1 MEQVHLMLHTD
12 LKGTIHPSGPG
23 TRRPTVPV
31 QAQAHSRVHPQAQ
44 SPAQSPA
51 PAPAAAQARPPHDPV
66 PGGPVRRVT
75 VAVYASDPVLHVG
88 IVQQLRQRPEIEL
101 VDDADAHDARVSLVA
116 VDSVDDETAA
126 LLYRLR
132 HNSATRTGLV
142 IGTFDSGDALQ
153 RAIECGVTAVLR
165 RAEAD
170 QDRLL
175 RLVLAMANGEGV
187 LPGDLLAKLLDHV
200 GSLQRSALDPH
211 AVSLSTL
218 TPREADMLRLVSEG
232 LDTAEIARNTSYS
245 ERTVKNVLHEVITRL
260 QLRNRSHAVG
270 YALRNGLI

>member
-1 MEQVHLMLHTD
+1 MTCVDHN
-12 LKGTIHPSGPG
+12 
-23 TRRPTVPV
+23 R
-31 QAQAHSRVHPQAQ
+31 
-44 SPAQSPA
+44 PA
-51 PAPAAAQARPPHDPV
+51 PAFGTTAPQAPV
-66 PGGPVRRVT
+66 PAGNPPGTPPAGPGRRVT

-88 IVQQLRQRPEIEL
+88 IVHQLRQRPEIEF
-101 VDDADAHDARVSLVA
+101 VDDAGAHRAQVSLVA

-132 HNSATRTGLV
+132 HNGETRTGLV
-142 IGTFDSGDALQ
+142 VGTFESGDALQ

-165 RAEAD
+165 RTEAD

-175 RLVLAMANGEGV
+175 RLVLAIANGEGV

-200 GSLQRSALDPH
+200 GVLQRSSLDPR

-218 TPREADMLRLVSEG
+218 TAREADMLRLVSEG
-232 LDTAEIARNTSYS
+232 LDTAEIARKTSYS
-245 ERTVKNVLHEVITRL
+245 ERTVKNVLHEIITRL
-260 QLRNRSHAVG
+260 HLRNRTHAVG

>member
-1 MEQVHLMLHTD
+1 MTCVDHN
-12 LKGTIHPSGPG
+12 
-23 TRRPTVPV
+23 
-31 QAQAHSRVHPQAQ
+31 
-44 SPAQSPA
+44 
-51 PAPAAAQARPPHDPV
+51 
-66 PGGPVRRVT
+66 GPVAAFGTTAPKAPDPAGNPAGTPRAALGRRVT
-75 VAVYASDPVLHVG
+75 VAVYASDPVLHFG
-88 IVQQLRQRPEIEL
+88 IVHQLRQRPEIEL
-101 VDDADAHDARVSLVA
+101 VGDAGAHRAEVSLVA

-132 HNSATRTGLV
+132 HNVDTRTGLV
-142 IGTFDSGDALQ
+142 VGTFESGDALQ

-175 RLVLAMANGEGV
+175 RLVLAIANGEGV

-200 GSLQRSALDPH
+200 GVLQRSSLDPR

-218 TPREADMLRLVSEG
+218 TAREADMLRLVSEG
-232 LDTAEIARNTSYS
+232 LDTAEIARKTSYS
-245 ERTVKNVLHEVITRL
+245 ERTVKNVMHEIITRL
-260 QLRNRSHAVG
+260 HLRNRTHAVG